1 VAEELASLAHTWRFA
16 VESECQG
23 WVLSRSGGL
32 RTGGSVMRRSWQ
44 RSLIV
49 LLGTSCLIG
58 LAACSSND
66 DEGEAAASSAATC
79 DEISPAAMGGV
90 EATEKDFAIALSP
103 SEAPAGDVT
112 FDIKNEGPQTHEF
125 VVFKTNLDPADLPT
139 NDDGTVDEEGAGV
152 KHIDEVEDIATCTSE
167 SLSVSLAAGNYVIIC
182 NLPDH
187 YASGMHTAFTVT

>member
-1 VAEELASLAHTWRFA
+1 
-16 VESECQG
+16 
-23 WVLSRSGGL
+23 
-32 RTGGSVMRRSWQ
+32 MRRSWQ
-44 RSLIV
+44 RSLIM